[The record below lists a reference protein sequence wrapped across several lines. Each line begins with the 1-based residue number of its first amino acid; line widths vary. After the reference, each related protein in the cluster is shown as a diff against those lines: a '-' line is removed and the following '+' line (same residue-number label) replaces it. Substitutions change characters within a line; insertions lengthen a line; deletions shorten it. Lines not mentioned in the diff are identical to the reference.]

1 MYEEYICSGCNC
13 PSETCMCDEY
23 EDNFEDESFNNSN
36 HDYTDTCH
44 NCRHFISSS
53 YQLEGVWLPSC
64 LQGNDNVVNICDE
77 SKCAH
82 FEK

>member
-1 MYEEYICSGCNC
+1 MYEEYICSVCNC
-13 PSETCMCDEY
+13 SSETCMCDEY
-23 EDNFEDESFNNSN
+23 EDGSFDESS
-36 HDYTDTCH
+36 YSGIDTCH
-44 NCRHFISSS
+44 RCRHFISSS
-53 YQLEGVWLPSC
+53 YQLEGLWLPSC

>member
-1 MYEEYICSGCNC
+1 MYEEYICSVCNC

-23 EDNFEDESFNNSN
+23 EDESFDESS
-36 HDYTDTCH
+36 YSGIDTCH
-44 NCRHFISSS
+44 RCRYFISSS

-64 LQGNDNVVNICDE
+64 LQGNDNVANICDVG
-77 SKCAH
+77 KCPY

>member
-1 MYEEYICSGCNC
+1 MYEEYICSVCNC

-23 EDNFEDESFNNSN
+23 EDESFDGSN
-36 HDYTDTCH
+36 HGYTDTCH

-53 YQLEGVWLPSC
+53 YQLEGVRLSSC

-77 SKCAH
+77 SKCTH